1 MAKKKHED
9 SIDLGTAEY
18 EDYIRQPLKI
28 MRIFFAIYTICA
40 FLIPVYNGSSIGMD
54 TPVTFV
60 CWIVM
65 LLGCFSCHG
74 RLFDFLPL
82 PFIAGIRTIHIC
94 FYVFI
99 KHVSFN
105 ILTTVILL
113 VVELSLNML
122 YVSDKNTYTYIK
134 EEEKRNEYY

>member
-28 MRIFFAIYTICA
+28 MRIFFAIYTICV

-99 KHVSFN
+99 KHGSFN